1 MYEEFGGV
9 WIMAYTAIDDSEA
22 YFQVQLYTGDGAA
35 NNAIT
40 LGGDTAMQPDLVWIK
55 NRDQTDSHCLFDAVR
70 TATKL
75 ISTNVSTAES
85 TDTDTLDSFA
95 SDGFQVDADVKVNT
109 NTEDYVAW
117 CWKESATA
125 GFDIV
130 AYTGNGSAGLTV
142 SHSLSAVPKLMIIK
156 NRSGDYNWAV
166 YHGANTSA
174 PETESLFLDVTDATS
189 DRLAEFN
196 DTAPTS
202 SIFTVG
208 DGNSVNNS
216 SETFIAYLFAE
227 KQGFSKFGTYTSNGN
242 ADGTFTY
249 LGFRPAYVLHKQ
261 VSTTGDWRS
270 WNNKSSPINQMDNS
284 LFPNTTAVEYDTDAV
299 AVDFLSN
306 GIKWRQ
312 TDLTNNN
319 PSGGTF
325 IYIAFAEAPFVN
337 SKGVPCNAR

>member
-40 LGGDTAMQPDLVWIK
+40 LGGDTDMQPDLVWIK
-55 NRDQTDSHCLFDAVR
+55 NRDAEDSHCLFDAVR

-117 CWKESATA
+117 CWIESATA
-125 GFDIV
+125 GVDIV

-156 NRSGDYNWAV
+156 NRSGD
-166 YHGANTSA
+166 
-174 PETESLFLDVTDATS
+174 
-189 DRLAEFN
+189 
-196 DTAPTS
+196 
-202 SIFTVG
+202 
-208 DGNSVNNS
+208 
-216 SETFIAYLFAE
+216 
-227 KQGFSKFGTYTSNGN
+227 
-242 ADGTFTY
+242 
-249 LGFRPAYVLHKQ
+249 
-261 VSTTGDWRS
+261 
-270 WNNKSSPINQMDNS
+270 
-284 LFPNTTAVEYDTDAV
+284 
-299 AVDFLSN
+299 
-306 GIKWRQ
+306 
-312 TDLTNNN
+312 
-319 PSGGTF
+319 
-325 IYIAFAEAPFVN
+325 
-337 SKGVPCNAR
+337 